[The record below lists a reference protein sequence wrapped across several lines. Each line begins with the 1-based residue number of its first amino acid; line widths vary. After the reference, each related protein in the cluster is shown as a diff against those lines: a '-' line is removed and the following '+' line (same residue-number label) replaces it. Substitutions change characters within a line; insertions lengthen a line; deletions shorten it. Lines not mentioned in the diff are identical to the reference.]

1 LGRIRSCYSS
11 AAPDITPI
19 DKNNLGAKPNSSA
32 LMRWKLCA
40 IKRIHAF
47 PHSYFLNDY
56 PMPFSSSGRW
66 LPPLALVVLSMTWG
80 YTWVLAKQALVYAP
94 PFVFAAER
102 CVGGALAL
110 ILALKLMGRPI
121 KLEAPWPTLGIGL
134 AQVSG
139 FMVFQT
145 WALVEGGP
153 GKTAV
158 LIFTMPI
165 WTLLMAWPIL
175 GERIIG
181 KQWLAALSTLAG
193 LLLIIEPWD
202 MHSSLFSKF
211 LGVMAALCWAIG
223 TILIKRLRSRHQVDL
238 LALTAWQMILG
249 SVPLVLLA
257 WVVPERGTNWTVTYM
272 GILAFMS
279 IASTAMCWWLWIYIL
294 DRVPAWE
301 ASLSVLGTPVVAI
314 LSSRLM
320 LDEKFKASEVTGIL
334 LIGGGLALLSLM
346 GWAASRKATLKV

>member
-1 LGRIRSCYSS
+1 
-11 AAPDITPI
+11 
-19 DKNNLGAKPNSSA
+19 
-32 LMRWKLCA
+32 M
-40 IKRIHAF
+40 
-47 PHSYFLNDY
+47 
-56 PMPFSSSGRW
+56 SSSYRRW
-66 LPPLALVVLSMTWG
+66 LPPLALMVLSVTWG
-80 YTWVLAKQALVYAP
+80 CTWVVAKQGLVYAA
-94 PFVFAAER
+94 PFAFAAER

-110 ILALKLMGRPI
+110 LMLLTLTGRPI
-121 KLEAPWPTLGIGL
+121 KLVAPGPTLAIGL
-134 AQVSG
+134 TQVSG

-175 GERIIG
+175 GERVRG
-181 KQWLAALSTLAG
+181 KQWLAAASTLAG

-211 LGVMAALCWAIG
+211 LGLAAALCWGIG
-223 TILIKRLRSRHQVDL
+223 TILMKRLRSTAQVDL
-238 LALTAWQMILG
+238 LALTTWQMMLG
-249 SVPLVLLA
+249 AVPLVLLA
-257 WVVPERGTNWTVTYM
+257 IVVPERPSDWSLPYL

-279 IASTAMCWWLWIYIL
+279 IASTALCWWLWVHIL

-314 LSSRLM
+314 VSSRLTFGE
-320 LDEKFKASEVTGIL
+320 DFKAVEIAGIF
-334 LIGGGLALLSLM
+334 LIGGGLILLSLLS
-346 GWAASRKATLKV
+346 WAAGRRNPANGLPNEAAGADRESTADNGPGKVARAPHRSGAAAVPADFHGGGEGGRAARR